1 MEYAAAKAVPDEV
14 VDNADNPLNPDREA
28 TEFATEKLLIRKEKD
43 VADLVLTAANWTTT
57 GTPSGGVWSAD
68 TSDPINDVTGKA
80 GIRETMRQLI
90 GRYPNTCVL
99 GATVMASLNRHP
111 DILDR
116 IKYTQKG
123 IVTADL
129 VAQLFQIDKLLVGTA
144 VINSALE
151 GATDSFGD
159 IWGNYAWFGYVP
171 AAPGLMTAAA
181 GYVFQW
187 KARQVNRYR
196 EQQEHSDV
204 IECLENWD
212 AKVTSAD
219 SGYLLTSV
227 V

>member
-1 MEYAAAKAVPDEV
+1 MEI

-28 TEFATEKLLIRKEKD
+28 TEFATEKLFLRLEKD
-43 VADLVLTAANWTTT
+43 VADMVQTSGNWTNS
-57 GTPSGGVWSAD
+57 GTANSINGSGAWSAD
-68 TSDPINDVTGKA
+68 TSDPINDVTGKS
-80 GIRETMRQLI
+80 GVRETIRQTI
-90 GRYPNTCVL
+90 GRYPNVCVL
-99 GATVMASLNRHP
+99 GATVFASLRRHP

-129 VAQLFQIDKLLVGTA
+129 VAELFDVDKLYVGTA

-151 GATDSFGD
+151 GATDSFSD

-171 AAPGLMTAAA
+171 TTPGLMIPAA

-196 EQQEHSDV
+196 EQEEHQDV
-204 IECLENWD
+204 IECLQNWD
-212 AKVTSAD
+212 SKVTSAD